1 MPQLEVATIVMK
13 DASGVLI
20 GRAAS
25 GADAGKWAIP
35 SGFVN
40 DGERIIDASSRIIR
54 EQTGLVV
61 LPKQVLFLSEIV
73 EPGDHRVAV
82 FAFGECASSG
92 DPKPDGTNLTEAR
105 FVDPRE
111 LKQYQ
116 DQGMARLS
124 EDAFYK
130 FSFILKA
137 QSQAQ
142 PMPRSG
148 TVN

>member
-13 DASGVLI
+13 DATGVLI
-20 GRAAS
+20 GKAVS
-25 GADAGKWAIP
+25 GPDAGKWVIP
-35 SGFVN
+35 SGFIN
-40 DGERIIDASSRIIR
+40 DGERIIEASSRILR
-54 EQTGLVV
+54 EQVGLVV
-61 LPKQVLFLSEIV
+61 APKQVLFLSEVV

-92 DPKPDGTNLTEAR
+92 DPKPDGTNLVEAK

-116 DQGMARLS
+116 EQGMARLT
-124 EDAFYK
+124 EDAFFK
-130 FSFILKA
+130 FSLVLKA

-142 PMPRSG
+142 PMPRPSG
-148 TVN
+148 VA